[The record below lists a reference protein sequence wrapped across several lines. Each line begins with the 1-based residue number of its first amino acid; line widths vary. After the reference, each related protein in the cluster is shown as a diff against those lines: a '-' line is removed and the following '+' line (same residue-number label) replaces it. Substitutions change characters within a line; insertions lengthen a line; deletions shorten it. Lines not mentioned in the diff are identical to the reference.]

1 MAKARDIKL
10 EDNDLV
16 IQNGDFVIT
25 DSDAQH
31 VEDII
36 QAYVGH
42 YKEFPLVG
50 VGIDLYINSSGT
62 QLELERL
69 IRLQLEGDGYSVN
82 NIIVE
87 NDGKITI
94 DAERI

>member
-25 DSDAQH
+25 DSDSQH
-31 VEDII
+31 VEDLI
-36 QAYVGH
+36 QAYTGH

-50 VGIDLYINSSGT
+50 VGIDLYINSGGT
-62 QLELERL
+62 QQELERS
-69 IRLQLEGDGYSVN
+69 IRLQLESDGYSVN
-82 NIIVE
+82 SIIVG